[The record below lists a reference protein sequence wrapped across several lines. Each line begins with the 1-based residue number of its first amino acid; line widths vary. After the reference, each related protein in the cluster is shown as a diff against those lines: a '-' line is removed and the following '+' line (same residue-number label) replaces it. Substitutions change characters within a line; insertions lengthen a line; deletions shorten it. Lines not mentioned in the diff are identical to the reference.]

1 MAQPPA
7 WRIELRRYLTE
18 RINKPTTL
26 GEIYDRVAGLMPMH
40 TVARMWCALP
50 NKDDTLASP
59 AEMRW
64 HLMITTLR
72 CYDVT
77 LDKPRRKG
85 QRGKLPR
92 ETVVVV
98 NPTTCPQCGN
108 SFVSLSR
115 STFCSRGCGR
125 RSLHQSV
132 AQRNDHGTGEVL
144 PA

>member
-26 GEIYDRVAGLMPMH
+26 GDIYDRVAALMPMH
-40 TVARMWCALP
+40 TVARMWCARA
-50 NKDDTLASP
+50 NKDNTLASP

-64 HLMITTLR
+64 HLMITTLH
-72 CYDVT
+72 CYDAT

-85 QRGKLPR
+85 RSGKLPR

-98 NPTTCPQCGN
+98 NPTTCPQCGKL
-108 SFVSLSR
+108 FVILSG

-125 RSLHQSV
+125 RSVLQSV
-132 AQRNDHGTGEVL
+132 AQQNDHGVVEVL

>member
-18 RINKPTTL
+18 RISKPTTL
-26 GEIYDRVAGLMPMH
+26 AEIYDRIAELMPMH
-40 TVARMWCALP
+40 TVARMWCARS

-59 AEMRW
+59 ATMRW
-64 HLMITTLR
+64 HLMIATLS

-77 LDKPRRKG
+77 IDKPRRKG
-85 QRGKLPR
+85 RHGKLPG

-98 NPTTCPQCGN
+98 NPTTCPQCSN
-108 SFVSLSR
+108 LFVSLSE

-125 RSLHQSV
+125 RSLLQSV
-132 AQRNDHGTGEVL
+132 AQRNDHGAGVR
-144 PA
+144 A

>member
-1 MAQPPA
+1 MAQPPS

-18 RINKPTTL
+18 RINEPTTL

-40 TVARMWCALP
+40 TVARMWCLRGKERD
-50 NKDDTLASP
+50 NTLGSTAR
-59 AEMRW
+59 MRW

-77 LDKPRRKG
+77 LDKTDRQGAK
-85 QRGKLPR
+85 QLPR

-98 NPTTCPQCGN
+98 NPTTCPQCGKP
-108 SFVSLSR
+108 FVRLSG

-125 RSLHQSV
+125 RSVLQSV
-132 AQRNDHGTGEVL
+132 VQRTDHGAGKEL

>member
-18 RINKPTTL
+18 RVNNPTTL
-26 GEIYDRVAGLMPMH
+26 GEIYDRIAGFMPMH
-40 TVARMWCALP
+40 TVARMWCARP
-50 NKDDTLASP
+50 NKADTLASP
-59 AEMRW
+59 SEMRR
-64 HLMITTLR
+64 HLMIATLY

-77 LDKPRRKG
+77 LDKPQR
-85 QRGKLPR
+85 RGKNGTLPM

-98 NPTTCPQCGN
+98 NPTTCPQCGKL
-108 SFVSLSR
+108 FVSLSG

-125 RSLHQSV
+125 RSHLQPV